1 MDEENESE
9 LQDNYDNKKQS
20 TGQGGTKIKK
30 RNTGLKKNSFSYND
44 SDEIEDSDT
53 EDIFEL

>member
-20 TGQGGTKIKK
+20 TGQGGKKTKI

-44 SDEIEDSDT
+44 FDEIEDSDT